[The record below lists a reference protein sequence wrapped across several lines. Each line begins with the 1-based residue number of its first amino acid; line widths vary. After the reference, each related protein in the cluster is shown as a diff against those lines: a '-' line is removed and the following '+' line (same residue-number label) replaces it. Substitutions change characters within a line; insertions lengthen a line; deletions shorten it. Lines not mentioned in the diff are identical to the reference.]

1 MESLHV
7 VEQATNDVSAP
18 EPRLEPPWPQLP
30 PAAVEERR
38 ERGANHLEARRVHGL
53 LRLATLEGQE
63 DDGRLAFAV
72 VRGRV
77 EELAH
82 AERRADEGQV
92 GVDHEQRRVPGEVP
106 RRVELLEKLEAEFAT
121 EIRMPTEGRWRLHAE
136 MREYMLEMLE
146 TNVPGGGCAAAEKFL
161 QRRVEL
167 YKLGP
172 LPHDQPHRHQLA
184 IDRVVDD
191 AAHEPQRLREVAGV
205 SGNQD
210 EP

>member
-38 ERGANHLEARRVHGL
+38 ERGADHLEARRVHGL

-92 GVDHEQRRVPGEVP
+92 GVDLGRGNGHRPGD
-106 RRVELLEKLEAEFAT
+106 T
-121 EIRMPTEGRWRLHAE
+121 
-136 MREYMLEMLE
+136 
-146 TNVPGGGCAAAEKFL
+146 
-161 QRRVEL
+161 
-167 YKLGP
+167 
-172 LPHDQPHRHQLA
+172 
-184 IDRVVDD
+184 
-191 AAHEPQRLREVAGV
+191 GV
-205 SGNQD
+205 SGGDDHVVGPAQD
-210 EP
+210 VGQGPRLQKVLLGPTAP